1 MTAER
6 NNERRGTRLAPL
18 WGAGRQL
25 VSATFG
31 AAVSPHAARVVASPA
46 RPAGRRESSMVLP
59 RTVTKLA
66 ILAVLLSGTAA
77 RAQKAKYTR
86 QQDVK
91 VDVKLSDRVKP
102 IVPKDPKDTQ
112 QQEQPLSA
120 DQVLAVEGLV
130 GNIRAEQEQI
140 LIDLITK
147 TPDSE
152 VEEKSDYYFR
162 LGELYA
168 KQQRYYRLNGI
179 EAQIAAD
186 QAKDPGQ
193 KAKLKADADRGQ
205 AKAKEFLIKAVKTY
219 KALTD
224 NEAFRNYPK
233 MDMAL
238 FYYGFTLQS
247 GKYMKEARS
256 VYDKLLKNYPSS
268 KYVPEAHLAFADYFF
283 EIGQLDDAEA
293 RYKMVLKFPKSS
305 AYWYA
310 MYKMGWIDLNKQRFQ
325 DALETFFQVAQATR
339 NDKKQEVLNR
349 ASKKDFVRAYAEVGK
364 ADKAFV
370 TFQRVDNKYAFDMLE
385 ILADLYLSQGKSDKA
400 IYVYQELMRQAPT
413 NKNVCLWQYNIA
425 HAELSMVGAQNA
437 DKVKEIE
444 NLVRLWNG
452 LKGRKTL
459 PAAEAQECHDNAAA
473 MSGEL
478 ARAYHSESAKTKNPE
493 TLAYADKLYKVYLQ
507 VFPDAEDFADTQYY
521 YAELLWSR
529 ADSEKNPRMQTEL
542 WENAALAFTD
552 VVKHGKVNARLMKES
567 AYASVLGWKNA
578 LNVDPRVKVQA
589 DMDKVN
595 DTKAAPQPIPEREQ
609 KMLAAFDIYINY
621 VKDPKDD
628 DLVGMKF
635 LKANTYRRYNHYDK
649 AIPLFLDIIEK
660 HPQHETAE
668 FAANLLLDI
677 YNNQKDYKALLALV
691 DKLDGNPK
699 FLEGKDSLKEVLAK
713 IKVQAVRKEGEELER
728 VGKQNNDYGK
738 LVACGQRYLDIYNRS
753 PEAPDGDQ
761 VLYNAGVCFEE
772 GKSIGAAIIAYN
784 LLEKYYPNSKIT
796 ARAVARLGK
805 DYGDIAYYD
814 RASDKLEQYAKK
826 YAGEK
831 DAYDAM
837 SNAVFYRKGIGD
849 DAKAIEDTKYFI
861 KTFGAK
867 KPQEAANA
875 MFSLVGIYEKQGDGD
890 TVIKHLREYIHQ
902 FGDRG
907 GADRLVVAYSKIGQ
921 VLWHQSCPVKEV
933 DGACIRVVRERAITS
948 KRVKKVNKKG
958 AVEQP
963 TQCGPESKIKLT
975 VVKRDDRK
983 MRDALIAFTAAVR
996 EYDKRGGKIGGDEAV
1011 ARHFYGL
1018 AKLAEA
1024 DKDYEAY
1031 LDLRFPAG
1039 LNFDPAPEHKA
1050 IAAKS
1055 NKRLTEWVTQKTKIG
1070 AAAKAKYN
1078 AVFAIKD
1085 NADSI
1090 AAAARTGQIS
1100 QNFSDAL
1107 FTAEIPK
1114 DVRTGE
1120 FADDKVAAYCD
1131 RLTEVADPLEATSLA
1146 AYGECLSKSTEL
1158 GWFSEWSKLCE
1169 RELGQIKPEEYPT
1182 ASELRGEPNL
1192 VVPITDVEL
1201 PTKLD

>member
-1 MTAER
+1 MTADR
-6 NNERRGTRLAPL
+6 NIERRACRLAPTEP
-18 WGAGRQL
+18 GPASFRRSASL
-25 VSATFG
+25 VRPRLA
-31 AAVSPHAARVVASPA
+31 PRPPA
-46 RPAGRRESSMVLP
+46 RPAGRRESSMSTA
-59 RTVTKLA
+59 RRFTRLA
-66 ILAVLLSGTAA
+66 ILAVLLSSPAA

-91 VDVKLSDRVKP
+91 VDVKLSERVKP

-130 GNIRAEQEQI
+130 GTIRAEQEQI

-186 QAKDPGQ
+186 QAKDPAQ
-193 KAKLKADADRGQ
+193 KSKLKASAEAGQ
-205 AKAKEFLIKAVKTY
+205 GKAKEFLIKAVKTY

-283 EIGQLDDAEA
+283 EVGQLDDAEA

-364 ADKAFV
+364 ADKAYV
-370 TFQRVDNKYAFDMLE
+370 TFQRVDQRFAFDMLE
-385 ILADLYLSQGKSDKA
+385 ILADLYLAQGKSDKA
-400 IYVYQELMRQAPT
+400 IYVYQDLMRRAPT

-452 LKGRKTL
+452 LKGKKTL

-493 TLAYADKLYKVYLQ
+493 TLSYADKLYKVYLQ

-529 ADSEKNPRMQTEL
+529 AESERNPRMQTEL

-567 AYASVLGWKNA
+567 AYAAVLGWKNA
-578 LNVDPRVKVQA
+578 LNVDPRVKAQA

-595 DTKAAPQPIPEREQ
+595 DTKAAPQAIPEREQ

-621 VKDPKDD
+621 IKDPKDD
-628 DLVGMKF
+628 ELVGMKF
-635 LKANTYRRYNHYDK
+635 LKANIYRRYNHYEK
-649 AIPLFLDIIEK
+649 AIPIFLDIIEK

-668 FAANLLLDI
+668 FSANLLLDI
-677 YNNQKDYKALLALV
+677 YNNQKDYKALLSLV
-691 DKLDGNPK
+691 EKLDGSPK
-699 FLEGKDSLKEVLAK
+699 FLEGKDTLKEVLGK

-728 VGKQNNDYGK
+728 VGKQNNDYAK
-738 LVACGQRYLDIYNRS
+738 LVACGQRYLDIYNRN
-753 PEAPDGDQ
+753 PEAPDNDQ

-772 GKSIGAAIIAYN
+772 GKSIGAAIIAFN
-784 LLEKYYPNSKIT
+784 LLEKYFPNSKVT
-796 ARAVARLGK
+796 ARAIARLGK

-837 SNAVFYRKGIGD
+837 SDAVFYRKGIGD

-861 KTFGAK
+861 KMFGTK

-890 TVIKHLREYIHQ
+890 AIIKHLREYIKQ

-907 GADRLVVAYSKIGQ
+907 GVDRMVVAYSKIGQ
-921 VLWHQSCPVKEV
+921 VLWQQSCPVKLV
-933 DGACIRVVRERAITS
+933 DGSCIRVVRERAISS
-948 KRVKKVNKKG
+948 KRQKKVNKKG
-958 AVEQP
+958 VAEQP
-963 TQCGPESKIKLT
+963 LQCGPESKIKLT

-983 MRDALIAFTAAVR
+983 MREALAAFNMAIR
-996 EYDKRGGKIGGDEAV
+996 EFDKRGGKTGGDEAV

-1031 LDLRFPAG
+1031 LELKFPAG

-1055 NKRLTEWVTQKTKIG
+1055 KKRLDEWVGQKTKIG
-1070 AAAKAKYN
+1070 GAAKAKYN

-1090 AAAARTGQIS
+1090 AAAARVGQIS

-1146 AYGECLSKSTEL
+1146 AYGECLGKSTEL

-1182 ASELRGEPNL
+1182 ASELRGDPNL
-1192 VVPITDVEL
+1192 VAPITDIDVA
-1201 PTKLD
+1201 TKLD

>member
-1 MTAER
+1 
-6 NNERRGTRLAPL
+6 
-18 WGAGRQL
+18 
-25 VSATFG
+25 
-31 AAVSPHAARVVASPA
+31 
-46 RPAGRRESSMVLP
+46 
-59 RTVTKLA
+59 
-66 ILAVLLSGTAA
+66 
-77 RAQKAKYTR
+77 
-86 QQDVK
+86 
-91 VDVKLSDRVKP
+91 
-102 IVPKDPKDTQ
+102 
-112 QQEQPLSA
+112 
-120 DQVLAVEGLV
+120 
-130 GNIRAEQEQI
+130 
-140 LIDLITK
+140 
-147 TPDSE
+147 
-152 VEEKSDYYFR
+152 
-162 LGELYA
+162 
-168 KQQRYYRLNGI
+168 
-179 EAQIAAD
+179 
-186 QAKDPGQ
+186 
-193 KAKLKADADRGQ
+193 
-205 AKAKEFLIKAVKTY
+205 TY
-219 KALTD
+219 KSLTD
-224 NEAFRNYPK
+224 DETFRDFPK

-238 FYYGFTLQS
+238 FYYGYTLQS
-247 GKYMKEARS
+247 GKYMKEARN
-256 VYDKLLKNYPSS
+256 VYDKLLKNYPKS

-339 NDKKQEVLNR
+339 GDKNQEVLNR

-364 ADKAFV
+364 ADKAYV
-370 TFQRVDNKYAFDMLE
+370 TFQRVDNKFAFDMLE
-385 ILADLYLSQGKSDKA
+385 VLADLYLTQGKSDKA
-400 IYVYQELMRQAPT
+400 IFVYQELMKMAPT
-413 NKNVCLWQYNIA
+413 NKNVCLWQYNVA
-425 HAELSMVGAQNA
+425 HAELSMAGAQNS

-459 PAAEAQECHDNAAA
+459 PASEAQECHDNAAA

-529 ADSEKNPRMQTEL
+529 ADAERNPRMQTEL

-552 VVKHGKVNARLMKES
+552 VVKHGKVGPKLMKEA

-578 LNVDPRVKVQA
+578 LNVDPRARVQA

-621 VKDPKDD
+621 IKDPKDD

-635 LKANTYRRYNHYDK
+635 LKANTYRRYNHFDK
-649 AIPLFLDIIEK
+649 AIPIFLDIIEH
-660 HPQHETAE
+660 HPQHETSE
-668 FAANLLLDI
+668 FSANLLLDI
-677 YNNQKDYKALLALV
+677 YNNQKDYKALLSLV
-691 DKLDGNPK
+691 DKLDGSPK

-713 IKVQAVRKEGEELER
+713 LKVQAVRKEGEDLER
-728 VGKQNNDYGK
+728 VGKANNDYGK
-738 LVACGQRYLDIYNRS
+738 LVLCGQRYLDIYNRN
-753 PEAPDGDQ
+753 PEAADNDQ

-772 GKSIGAAIIAYN
+772 GKSISAAILAYN
-784 LLEKYYPNSKIT
+784 LLEKYYPNSKVT

-805 DYGDIAYYD
+805 AYGDIAFYD

-837 SNAVFYRKGIGD
+837 SDAVFFRKGIGD
-849 DAKAIEDTKYFI
+849 DAKAIDDTKYFI
-861 KTFGAK
+861 KTFSQK

-875 MFSLVGIYEKQGDGD
+875 MFSLTGIYEKQGDGD
-890 TVIKHLREYIHQ
+890 AVIKHLREYIRQ
-902 FGDRG
+902 FADRG
-907 GADRLVVAYSKIGQ
+907 GADRLVVAYTKIGS
-921 VLWHQSCPVKEV
+921 VLWHQSCPVKEI
-933 DGACIRVVRERAITS
+933 DGACIRVTRERAISS
-948 KRVKKVNKKG
+948 KRQKKTNKKG
-958 AVEQP
+958 VAEQP

-975 VVKRDDRK
+975 VVKRDERK
-983 MRDALIAFTAAVR
+983 LKEALTAFSAAAR
-996 EYDKRGGKIGGDEAV
+996 EYEKRQGKTGGEEAV

-1018 AKLAEA
+1018 AKLADA
-1024 DKDYEAY
+1024 DREFEAY
-1031 LDLRFPAG
+1031 LDLKFPAG

-1055 NKRLTEWVTQKTKIG
+1055 DKRLKEWVTQKTKVG
-1070 AAAKAKYN
+1070 GSAKAKYN

-1090 AAAARTGQIS
+1090 AAAARIGQIS
-1100 QNFSDAL
+1100 QDFSDAL

-1114 DVRTGE
+1114 DVRTGQ
-1120 FADDKVAAYCD
+1120 FADDKVGAYCD
-1131 RLTEVADPLEATSLA
+1131 KLTEIADPLEATSLA
-1146 AYGECLSKSTEL
+1146 SYGECLSKSTEL

-1182 ASELRGEPNL
+1182 ASELRGDPNL
-1192 VVPITDVEL
+1192 VAPITGVEA